1 MDSPQER
8 VGENGLGI
16 IPATM
21 KAVVHDSYGTANI
34 EVRDTETPQPEEDRV
49 LIKVH
54 SSSVNAYEWH
64 MVSGQPYLMRLM
76 NGLTKPKTGK
86 VGADVSGTVV
96 AVGPDVTRFRV
107 GDAVFGD
114 IGIGAYAEYAVARER
129 NLAVKPDGISFE
141 QAAAVPMAGLTA
153 LQGLRDLGELHPGQ
167 NVLVIGASG
176 GVGTYAVQIAL
187 AMRAEVTAVCIT
199 HNVETAES
207 IGADRV
213 IDYTK
218 EDFIKSGEEFDLIF
232 DVPGNRSLRH
242 LRRVMKP
249 DGRYL
254 LVGGPKGRFL
264 AAIPRLLR
272 AMLVFRF
279 WSQAFAGFFL
289 ARADH
294 EDLERLGEM
303 LESGE
308 IKGVIVDQ
316 VDLDGVKGA
325 LERQG
330 EFHARGKTV
339 VTV

>member
-1 MDSPQER
+1 MDSPQET
-8 VGENGLGI
+8 VGENGQGG

-21 KAVVHDSYGTANI
+21 KAVVHDSYGTAHI
-34 EVRDTETPQPEEDRV
+34 EVRDVETPKADEDRV

-76 NGLTKPKTGK
+76 NGLTKPKMGK

-107 GDAVFGD
+107 GDEVFGD
-114 IGIGAYAEYAVARER
+114 IGAGAYAEYAVAREG
-129 NLAVKPDGISFE
+129 NLALKPDGISFE

-153 LQGLRDLGELHPGQ
+153 LQGLRDVGRLQPGQ
-167 NVLVIGASG
+167 KVLVVGASG
-176 GVGTYAVQIAL
+176 GVGTYAVQIAKVMG
-187 AMRAEVTAVCIT
+187 AGVTAVCST
-199 HNVETAES
+199 HNVETAKA

-218 EDFIKSGEEFDLIF
+218 EDVIKSGEKFDLIF
-232 DVPGNRSLRH
+232 DVPGNRPLRH

-264 AAIPRLLR
+264 ATIPRMLR
-272 AMLVFRF
+272 AMLVFRI
-279 WSQAFAGFFL
+279 WSQKFAGFFL

-294 EDLERLGEM
+294 EDLARLGEM
-303 LESGE
+303 LESSE
-308 IKGVIVDQ
+308 VEGVIVET

-325 LERQG
+325 LEHQG